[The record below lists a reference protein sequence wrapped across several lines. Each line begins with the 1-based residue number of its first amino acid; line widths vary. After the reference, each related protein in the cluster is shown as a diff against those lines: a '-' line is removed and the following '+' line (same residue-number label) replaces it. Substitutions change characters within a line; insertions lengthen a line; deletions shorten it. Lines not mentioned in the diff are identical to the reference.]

1 MYDEH
6 FYTRALKLN
15 PEKAK
20 EYYNGR
26 AEFYCKE
33 YAYDKAYKDFKKA
46 EKLGVDISSNSN
58 YLTCCDFVNIDYKIK
73 EITEDINNHPNSIAL
88 YHRRARYYLLKRQYT
103 KCLADLEHA
112 ISIDPC
118 PYNYE
123 YMDNMVQTIRE
134 SYIFDTVNKAKKKD
148 LIKAYKVRINF
159 AKGKILSQD
168 KNEYWSYRAEK
179 DLDRIVEL
187 SKDKALAMFFKF
199 CIHEEFVSL
208 YSYQP
213 NYLAQQKLIYL
224 CQKVIEKSRER
235 TDRLGKALTYI
246 YELKLISLYS
256 NNDNFEQAIEIALL
270 HKEQPPLQ
278 DLKKALNYIKNFA
291 NVLFIQ
297 ILRKSWYRY

>member
-20 EYYNGR
+20 EYYEGR

-58 YLTCCDFVNIDYKIK
+58 YLTCCDFVHVDYKIK
-73 EITEDINNHPNSIAL
+73 EITEDINNHPNDIAL
-88 YHRRARYYLLKRQYT
+88 YHRRAKYYLLKRQYT

-123 YMDNMVQTIRE
+123 YMDNMVQKIRE
-134 SYIFDTVNKAKKKD
+134 SYIFDTVNKATKKD

-159 AKGKILSQD
+159 AKGKILSKD
-168 KNEYWSYRAEK
+168 ENEYWSYRAEK

-199 CIHEEFVSL
+199 SIHEEFVSL

-224 CQKVIEKSRER
+224 CQKVVEKSRER

-246 YELKLISLYS
+246 YELKLISLYT

-297 ILRKSWYRY
+297 ILRKSWYDL